1 MKNPKITINR
11 LAIRL
16 QGIDA
21 DLARAAVA
29 GLGEELLVKL
39 AEQQSLF
46 TTGEII
52 DIESINLSNIKYT
65 KEQQSHQLRS
75 AIASALTGEIVQ
87 RVRGSKIVET
97 GHVTSAGE

>member
-21 DLARAAVA
+21 DLARAALA

-46 TTGEII
+46 PTGQIL
-52 DIESINLSNIKYT
+52 DIESINLSNIKYI
-65 KEQQSHQLRS
+65 KGQKYQQLRS
-75 AIASALTGEIVQ
+75 SIASALTGEIVQ
-87 RVRGSKIVET
+87 RVRGSQIVET
-97 GHVTSAGE
+97 GHVASVGE